1 MTPLG
6 WVHTLTPAPLLGRL
20 GALPQALVRLT
31 ALRELRIA
39 AGSTLERLP
48 AFLGRLASL
57 ERLHLSVGIEGRRA
71 APAQAPLSCAWC
83 RWSACTSMLALH
95 TGPS

>member
-1 MTPLG
+1 MLWQVCLTPLG
-6 WVHTLTPAPLLGRL
+6 WVHTLTPAPLLCRL

-57 ERLHLSVGIEGRRA
+57 ERLHLSVGIEGRCA
-71 APAQAPLSCAWC
+71 VPAQAPL
-83 RWSACTSMLALH
+83 
-95 TGPS
+95 